1 MCLVSLPP
9 STLSRSG
16 LPCGTTEPSLPTAET
31 WTPSRSLSWAAHPAF
46 LTCSQAVSL
55 SHTQRSGP
63 SVLLSDVERSLLY
76 PESFPS
82 SIRKQ
87 PLDVKQV
94 DSSLLVL
101 QLQAIAV
108 LYETVWLN
116 SLGQSGWGNKQL
128 SYLAW
133 KNSYNFMS
141 IIIRQSIFLL

>member
-16 LPCGTTEPSLPTAET
+16 LPCGTTAPSLPET

-46 LTCSQAVSL
+46 LTCSQAVSN
-55 SHTQRSGP
+55 TQRSGP
-63 SVLLSDVERSLLY
+63 SILLSDVKRSLLY

-82 SIRKQ
+82 SNRRQ
-87 PLDVKQV
+87 PLNVKQV

-101 QLQAIAV
+101 QLQVIAV

-141 IIIRQSIFLL
+141 VILRQSIFLL